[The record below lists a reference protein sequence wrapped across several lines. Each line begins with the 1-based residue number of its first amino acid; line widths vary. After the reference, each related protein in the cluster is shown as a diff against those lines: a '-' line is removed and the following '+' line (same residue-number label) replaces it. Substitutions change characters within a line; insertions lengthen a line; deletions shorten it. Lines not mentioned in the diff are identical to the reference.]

1 MGTKFVLNTKLHHVS
16 LSWIIYSSKQMKY
29 DDKEDNRPGWLDK
42 GTWYKTAKMLGL
54 NSFIKIMKLDKKW
67 LMKL

>member
-1 MGTKFVLNTKLHHVS
+1 MG
-16 LSWIIYSSKQMKY
+16 LSWIFYSSKQMKY

-54 NSFIKIMKLDKKW
+54 NSFIKIMKLDKNGS
-67 LMKL
+67 